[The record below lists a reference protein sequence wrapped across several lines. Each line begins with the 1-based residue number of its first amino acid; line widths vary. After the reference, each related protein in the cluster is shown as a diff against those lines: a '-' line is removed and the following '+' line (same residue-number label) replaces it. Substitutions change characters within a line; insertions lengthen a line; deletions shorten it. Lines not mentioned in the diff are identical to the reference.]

1 MAVLYTDSAILPLL
15 FIPSN
20 SSGSCSYL
28 PRSLKELCGMM
39 PEDIGIDLERGV
51 TAPIKQGNGYQPS
64 LGSEDG
70 RFCPIAVQHLDG
82 RAVLINATIKEE
94 DGDLALSSAKRQI
107 CRAVSKRW
115 HQRLVG
121 RLLMG
126 LVVGTARVKQVHRIS
141 GRKFEFFPSAYTS
154 SQRSCIADRDR
165 VPAGSK
171 DHQSR
176 HLESISKTSPS
187 TSYSRNHS
195 TTLTWSYARHLTP

>member
-1 MAVLYTDSAILPLL
+1 
-15 FIPSN
+15 
-20 SSGSCSYL
+20 
-28 PRSLKELCGMM
+28 MM

-51 TAPIKQGNGYQPS
+51 TASIKQGNGYQPS

-82 RAVLINATIKEE
+82 WAVLINATIKEE

-141 GRKFEFFPSAYTS
+141 GR
-154 SQRSCIADRDR
+154 
-165 VPAGSK
+165 
-171 DHQSR
+171 
-176 HLESISKTSPS
+176 
-187 TSYSRNHS
+187 
-195 TTLTWSYARHLTP
+195 